1 MKRLTGK
8 SAFITGAARGIGREF
23 ARAYINEGARVV
35 LADIDI
41 DMARRAATKLGS
53 AAIAIEMDAT
63 KQDSIDAAVAQA
75 VHHLNGIDIL
85 INNAALFTAAPIV
98 EIERADYDHVFPSMS
113 AAFYSRFKRWR
124 DI

>member
-53 AAIAIEMDAT
+53 AAIAIEIR
-63 KQDSIDAAVAQA
+63 Q
-75 VHHLNGIDIL
+75 H
-85 INNAALFTAAPIV
+85 
-98 EIERADYDHVFPSMS
+98 RCRCRPSS
-113 AAFYSRFKRWR
+113 PSS
-124 DI
+124 